1 MPTSLD
7 KHGATTCNE
16 WLNLTRQFASFSLS
30 ARQFLNTDI
39 SQGSVATL
47 TGVVGYLM
55 TTLLQIYERVGQEN
69 TRGDQKVLQ
78 LGYKK
83 LTYYLFAYFQLLFS
97 AVYAL
102 KIEFSVLTLRPCL
115 HNDLQ
120 RFIVYKSG
128 SMKTVLHTSY

>member
-83 LTYYLFAYFQLLFS
+83 LTYYITH
-97 AVYAL
+97 AV
-102 KIEFSVLTLRPCL
+102 IF
-115 HNDLQ
+115 
-120 RFIVYKSG
+120 
-128 SMKTVLHTSY
+128 